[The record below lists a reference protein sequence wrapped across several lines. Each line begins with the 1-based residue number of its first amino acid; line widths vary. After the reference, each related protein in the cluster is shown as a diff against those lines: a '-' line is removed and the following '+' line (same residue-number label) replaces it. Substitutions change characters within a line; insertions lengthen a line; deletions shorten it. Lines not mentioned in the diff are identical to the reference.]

1 MKKFKDIKVGD
12 TVYVYGDHTVEK
24 YTVTYIDKFDINK
37 PYDSYRI
44 GYGHFGSKP
53 KSYYESIQA
62 DCNLNDTSS
71 TFGCYAA
78 TVYFNQE
85 DVINRFDRDIKT
97 LERYKQEFINKENY
111 IVIV

>member
-1 MKKFKDIKVGD
+1 MKKFKDLKVGD
-12 TVYVYGDHTVEK
+12 TVYKYGTGYRVEK

-44 GYGHFGSKP
+44 GYSYFGSKP
-53 KSYYESIQA
+53 KSYYNSIQSGCML
-62 DCNLNDTSS
+62 DDTKS

-85 DVINRFDRDIKT
+85 DVIDRFDRDIKT
-97 LERYKQEFINKENY
+97 LERYKQEFINKEEL
-111 IVIV
+111 